1 MLQLAL
7 NAGYSLDR
15 IRDFFE
21 SRMRQVVYEA
31 PVNQQFY
38 YPA

>member
-7 NAGYSLDR
+7 NAGYSLDG

-21 SRMRQVVYEA
+21 SRMRQVVYGA
-31 PVNQQFY
+31 PVNQAFY